1 MGRDDDD
8 APTDKPPGHFME
20 EEHEADTKR
29 FVEHARE
36 LARRRAEEPF
46 PDDDYAGGSA
56 SGFGPP

>member
-1 MGRDDDD
+1 
-8 APTDKPPGHFME
+8 ME

-46 PDDDYAGGSA
+46 RDDDYAGGSA
-56 SGFGPP
+56 SGLGPP